1 MKRKVQIQ
9 RQRAASRFEKQVET
23 TDPVIQLA
31 LPMKQVVG
39 WLQEGV
45 GELLRQAGTQ
55 LMQLVMEDEV
65 QRLVGDK
72 HRPDSARQSYRWG
85 SESGYCLID
94 GQKVPLDRPR
104 VRDKANREVTL
115 GSYELFQR
123 GSLVE
128 QTVWNKILAGLTM
141 RSYEAVVREFA
152 KAYGLKKST
161 VSAHFVQAS
170 RKKLEQ
176 LLTRPLD
183 DLRLCAIVIDAKVF
197 RGQHMVVALGIGC
210 DGRKTVLGLRQGAT
224 ENATVVKALLGD
236 LQQRGIDFSIPRLYL
251 LDGSKALRAAL
262 GSYAGEAAFVQRC
275 QVHKIANVVG
285 HLPQSY
291 QSAVRYKMRRAY
303 KMRDEDKARAALEQL
318 LGELLELN
326 PSAARSLQEGLDETL
341 TLHRLEVGETL
352 RQTLS
357 TTNVIESSFS
367 MVGRLCDRVKIWRDG
382 DQRERWMASGLL
394 WAETRWNRVHGY
406 RQIPALLQQLHLRLA
421 ERADFTVAERGKAA

>member
-1 MKRKVQIQ
+1 MKKKVPIQ
-9 RQRAASRFEKQVET
+9 RQQAASRFEKQVES

-65 QRLVGDK
+65 QRLLGDK
-72 HRPDSARQSYRWG
+72 HRPDNARRGYRWG

-94 GQKVPLDRPR
+94 GQKVPIDRPR

-176 LLTRPLD
+176 LLTRPLG
-183 DLRLCAIVIDAKVF
+183 DLRLCAIVIDAKIF
-197 RGQHMVVALGIGC
+197 RGQHMIVALGIGC
-210 DGRKTVLGLRQGAT
+210 DGRKAVLGLRQGAT

-236 LQQRGIDFSIPRLYL
+236 LQQRGIDFCLST
-251 LDGSKALRAAL
+251 RAATST
-262 GSYAGEAAFVQRC
+262 GITSSNESWSVSACA
-275 QVHKIANVVG
+275 IARTTT
-285 HLPQSY
+285 PFW
-291 QSAVRYKMRRAY
+291 AVRPRR
-303 KMRDEDKARAALEQL
+303 L
-318 LGELLELN
+318 
-326 PSAARSLQEGLDETL
+326 RS
-341 TLHRLEVGETL
+341 
-352 RQTLS
+352 
-357 TTNVIESSFS
+357 
-367 MVGRLCDRVKIWRDG
+367 RV
-382 DQRERWMASGLL
+382 APH
-394 WAETRWNRVHGY
+394 AH
-406 RQIPALLQQLHLRLA
+406 
-421 ERADFTVAERGKAA
+421 

>member
-1 MKRKVQIQ
+1 MKKKVDMQ
-9 RQRAASRFEKQVET
+9 RQQAASRFQKQVET
-23 TDPVIQLA
+23 DDPVIQLA

-72 HRPDSARQSYRWG
+72 HRPDEDRRGYRWG
-85 SESGYCLID
+85 TESGYCLID
-94 GQKVPLDRPR
+94 GQKVPIDRPR
-104 VRDKANREVTL
+104 VRDKTNREVTL

-176 LLTRPLD
+176 LLTRPLSE
-183 DLRLCAIVIDAKVF
+183 LRLCAIVIDGKSF
-197 RGQHMVVALGIGC
+197 RGQQMIVALGIGC

-236 LQQRGIDFSIPRLYL
+236 LQQRGIDFTIPRLYL
-251 LDGSKALRAAL
+251 LDGGKALRAAVKH
-262 GSYAGEAAFVQRC
+262 YAGEAALVQRC
-275 QVHKIANVVG
+275 QVHKIGNVVD
-285 HLPQSY
+285 HLPKSY
-291 QSAVRYKMRRAY
+291 QSAARYQMRRAY
-303 KMRDEDKARAALEQL
+303 KMREEAKARQALEQL
-318 LGELLELN
+318 LRELMDLN
-326 PSAARSLQEGLDETL
+326 PSAARSLEEGLEETL
-341 TLHRLEVGETL
+341 TLHRLEVPPTL
-352 RQTLS
+352 RKTLS
-357 TTNVIESSFS
+357 STNVIESTFS
-367 MVGRLCDRVKIWRDG
+367 MVGRLCDRVKNWQGG
-382 DQRERWMASGLL
+382 DHRERWMASGLL

-406 RQIPALLQQLHLRLA
+406 RQIPALLQQLSLKSAAAAAA
-421 ERADFTVAERGKAA
+421 EAKKAA

>member
-1 MKRKVQIQ
+1 MKRKVRIQ

-23 TDPVIQLA
+23 TAPVMQLA

-45 GELLRQAGTQ
+45 GELPRQAGTQ
-55 LMQLVMEDEV
+55 LRQLVMEEEV

-72 HRPDSARQSYRWG
+72 HRPDSARQSCRWG

-128 QTVWNKILAGLTM
+128 QTVGNKILAGLTR

-152 KAYGLKKST
+152 KACGLKKST
-161 VSAHFVQAS
+161 VRAHFVPAS

-176 LLTRPLD
+176 FLTRPLD
-183 DLRLCAIVIDAKVF
+183 DPRLCAIVLDAKLF
-197 RGQHMVVALGIGC
+197 RGQHMVVALGIGR

-236 LQQRGIDFSIPRLYL
+236 LPQRGIDFSIPRLYL
-251 LDGSKALRAAL
+251 LDGAKALRAAL
-262 GSYAGEAAFVQRC
+262 GSCAGEAAFVQRC
-275 QVHKIANVVG
+275 PVHKIANVVG
-285 HLPQSY
+285 HLPQS
-291 QSAVRYKMRRAY
+291 
-303 KMRDEDKARAALEQL
+303 
-318 LGELLELN
+318 
-326 PSAARSLQEGLDETL
+326 
-341 TLHRLEVGETL
+341 
-352 RQTLS
+352 
-357 TTNVIESSFS
+357 
-367 MVGRLCDRVKIWRDG
+367 
-382 DQRERWMASGLL
+382 
-394 WAETRWNRVHGY
+394 
-406 RQIPALLQQLHLRLA
+406 
-421 ERADFTVAERGKAA
+421 